1 MDKKDTY
8 VWSGVVVFLVVLVAL
23 LVVNSQSELKK
34 QIMCQS
40 LRIRPLSEKF
50 FTWDGI
56 LELNQ
61 KGEYQP
67 KCI

>member
-1 MDKKDTY
+1 MDKNFY
-8 VWSGVVVFLVVLVAL
+8 WWSGIIVILVAL
-23 LVVNSQSELKK
+23 VAFLVIDSQKEVAVLNK
-34 QIMCQS
+34 CDS
-40 LRIRPLSEKF
+40 LRIRPLTAKF
-50 FTWDGI
+50 FTWDGM

>member
-1 MDKKDTY
+1 MNKKFY
-8 VWSGVVVFLVVLVAL
+8 WWGGIVVILIVLLAIL
-23 LVVNSQSELKK
+23 IIDSQKEIKTLETCK
-34 QIMCQS
+34 S
-40 LRIRPLSEKF
+40 LRIRPLNEKF
-50 FTWDGI
+50 FTWEGM

>member
-1 MDKKDTY
+1 MDKNFY
-8 VWSGVVVFLVVLVAL
+8 WWSGAIVFLTMLIAFLVI
-23 LVVNSQSELKK
+23 NSQSELKK
-34 QIMCQS
+34 QLLCQS

-56 LELNQ
+56 LELSQ

>member
-1 MDKKDTY
+1 MDKKNRY
-8 VWSGVVVFLVVLVAL
+8 WWSGIIIFLIILVGILVVDSQKEIAL
-23 LVVNSQSELKK
+23 IENCK
-34 QIMCQS
+34 S
-40 LRIRPLSEKF
+40 LRIRPLSQKF
-50 FTWDGI
+50 FTWEGI